1 MRNVM
6 AGIALSAMAS
16 CAQTPCEEAQDLELA
31 CDPAIADAGSID
43 GDLPQ
48 CEDDSIDACV
58 ANCALSNDETFCEI
72 RARTAEA
79 SVIQAY
85 TDCLDAC
92 ATPKPMDEG

>member
-6 AGIALSAMAS
+6 AGIALSAMVG
-16 CAQTPCEEAQDLELA
+16 CAQTPCEDAQDLELA
-31 CDPAIADAGSID
+31 CDPAIAGAID

-48 CEDDSIDACV
+48 CDDDSIDACV
-58 ANCALSNDETFCEI
+58 ANCALTNEGSFCEI

-92 ATPKPMDEG
+92 ATPEPMDEG